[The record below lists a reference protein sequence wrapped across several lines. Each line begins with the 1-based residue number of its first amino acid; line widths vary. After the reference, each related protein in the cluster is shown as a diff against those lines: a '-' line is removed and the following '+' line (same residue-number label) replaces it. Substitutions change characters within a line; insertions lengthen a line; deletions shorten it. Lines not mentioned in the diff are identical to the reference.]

1 VCSGNDGPYNVRL
14 PFHPTSPVAAM
25 PIIYRP
31 ITMDEFDEFDLAVV
45 RGFST
50 HPSPNPAVKDFVRRT
65 FEPEQSVVA
74 FDGEKIVGTSASMT
88 FNISIPGQASLP
100 LGGITEVTV
109 SATHRRRGILTGMMR
124 RQLDAHH
131 ERGIPLA
138 ALWASE
144 SVIYGRFGYGM
155 SVTHEHRE
163 IDLRHTA
170 FSHSPELH
178 GQMHFVSKD
187 DAQKVFAP
195 VHDVACRE
203 YPAMI
208 ARNDLG
214 WEAAIT
220 DPDGIRVNAPALFYA
235 YYEVDGHPSGYVIYR
250 IRHNIVEGHESNKV
264 EVKELVA
271 IDDEA
276 TAALWRFCFDMDLAS
291 TLSVGHGASIDDGLS
306 WMLSDPRRLKRS
318 TYDGLWVR
326 LIDVP
331 TALAA
336 RTYSEDGS
344 LAIQVE
350 DSFCDWNTG
359 TWRTDGGPDGA
370 DCAATSDAPD
380 ISMSAA
386 DLAAIY
392 MGGSKPSEIARSGRI
407 IENVSGALGRADR
420 MFAASRKPWNLVDF

>member
-1 VCSGNDGPYNVRL
+1 
-14 PFHPTSPVAAM
+14 M
-25 PIIYRP
+25 PITYRP
-31 ITMDEFDEFDLAVV
+31 ITMDEFDAFDLVV
-45 RGFST
+45 ARGFSS
-50 HPSPNPAVKDFVRRT
+50 HPNSNPVIKDFSERV
-65 FEPEQSVVA
+65 FEPERSVAA
-74 FDGEKIVGTSASMT
+74 FDEEKIVGTSAALT
-88 FNISIPGQASLP
+88 LNISVPGKVSLA
-100 LGGITEVTV
+100 LGGIEKVTV

-124 RQLDAHH
+124 HQLDEHH

-138 ALWASE
+138 ALWPSE
-144 SVIYGRFGYGM
+144 SVIYGRFGYGI

-170 FSHSPELH
+170 FAHSPALR

-187 DAQKVFAP
+187 DARKVIAP
-195 VHDVACRE
+195 IHELACRQ

-214 WEAAIT
+214 WESAIT
-220 DPDGIRVNAPALFYA
+220 DPDAMSAGAPASFFA
-235 YYEVDGHPSGYVIYR
+235 YYEVDGVPTGYVIYR
-250 IRHNIVEGHESNKV
+250 IRHNSVAGHDSNKV

-271 IDDEA
+271 NDDEA
-276 TAALWRFCFDMDLAS
+276 AAALWRFCFDIDLAS
-291 TLSVGHGASIDDGLS
+291 TLSVGHGASSDDGLS

-318 TYDGLWVR
+318 TYDGLWLR

-336 RTYSEDGS
+336 RTYSQEGS
-344 LAIQVE
+344 LAVRVE
-350 DSFCDWNTG
+350 DSFCDWNDG
-359 TWRTDGGPDGA
+359 VWRIDGGSDGA
-370 DCAATSDAPD
+370 DCVATSDSPD

-407 IENVSGALGRADR
+407 VENVSGALGRADR
-420 MFAASRKPWNLVDF
+420 MFATSRKPWNLMEF